1 MIFFDS
7 FVVGFIG
14 ALVYLYFY
22 SAINIFFKILKF
34 LTF

>member
-22 SAINIFFKILKF
+22 SAINIYFFKSLNF
-34 LTF
+34 